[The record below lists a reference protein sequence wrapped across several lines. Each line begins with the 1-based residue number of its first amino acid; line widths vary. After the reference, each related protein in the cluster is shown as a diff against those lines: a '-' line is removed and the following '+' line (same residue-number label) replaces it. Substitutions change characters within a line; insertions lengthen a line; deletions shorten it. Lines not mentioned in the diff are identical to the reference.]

1 MPKNMYKEDPPHRA
15 LRPIISSHVCVFS
28 KLQNKCTWVGE
39 IFVMINLTQSLL
51 SCKIVRCSYVKL
63 SEDQTW
69 QVQGLNII
77 FKKPRATAE
86 KFEN

>member
-1 MPKNMYKEDPPHRA
+1 
-15 LRPIISSHVCVFS
+15 
-28 KLQNKCTWVGE
+28 
-39 IFVMINLTQSLL
+39 MINLTQSLL